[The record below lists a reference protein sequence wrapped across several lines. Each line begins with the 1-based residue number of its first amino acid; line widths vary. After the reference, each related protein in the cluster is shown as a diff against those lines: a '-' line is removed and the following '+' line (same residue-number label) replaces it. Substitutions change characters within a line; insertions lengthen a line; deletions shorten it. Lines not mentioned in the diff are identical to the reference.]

1 MPDTSYI
8 FAAVAVM
15 AVVTFALRAIPFAAL
30 MPLRSSALVGYLG
43 IYMPAGVMLILVMY
57 SLKGGVSITAPS
69 HGLPELIAVCAT
81 IAAHLWRKNAV
92 LSIVVGTRS
101 TSRWS
106 IPCSPEHFPSGSK
119 AVLPPPDG

>member
-57 SLKGGVSITAPS
+57 SLKGVSITAPS
-69 HGLPELIAVCAT
+69 HGLCELIAVCAT

-92 LSIVVGTRS
+92 LSIVVGT
-101 TSRWS
+101 T
-106 IPCSPEHFPSGSK
+106 IYVALVNTVF
-119 AVLPPPDG
+119 A